1 MKTITVQAEVSAD
14 QILRVEIP
22 CDLRPGPVEVVL
34 TIPKDEEQ
42 GDGAGGP
49 IDWKALWGL
58 GRDVWEGVD
67 ARAYLDEL
75 RADREYGQ

>member
-14 QILRVEIP
+14 QILRVEVP

-34 TIPKDEEQ
+34 TIPKDD
-42 GDGAGGP
+42 GDVAADP
-49 IDWKALWGL
+49 SDWKALWGL

-75 RADREYGQ
+75 RADREYEP